1 MQWLLA
7 QYLPTDSDPRDTR
20 ISPLQAAD
28 FSGLPPAHIH
38 TAAFDPLRDSGKAYA
53 DALERAGV
61 KVNYTCHEGMIHHFY
76 AMAAVIPY
84 ANSNEIGRR
93 GD

>member
-1 MQWLLA
+1 MEEPMQS
-7 QYLPTDSDPRDTR
+7 QKRQ
-20 ISPLQAAD
+20 LQAAD